1 MQNMRKQK
9 GFSILA
15 VILIVVGIVAL
26 LGAWALSGQTNS
38 QSASDSSS
46 DVLASGL
53 AQDAAAVKAVFDTIA
68 VRGVGL
74 NEIVYDPAAAK
85 ITGAG
90 SEVNILNTLSGIQ
103 RPTPNPAA
111 LVAAPP
117 AVGTAGSSGYWIYH
131 TGLKLPGIGTAAG
144 TDVSIVLSGLRL
156 GACQKINDRLNGLAG
171 NAAPPASGKTEEALL
186 ATPPS
191 LAAPTEAAAVDL
203 SAVATFTG
211 WTAGCIATSDA
222 TPKYFFFRVLRAQ

>member
-1 MQNMRKQK
+1 MRKQK

-68 VRGVGL
+68 VRGVGID
-74 NEIVYDPAAAK
+74 EIIYDPTEAK
-85 ITGAG
+85 IAGPG
-90 SEVNILNTLSGIQ
+90 SEVNILNTLTGIQ
-103 RPTPNPAA
+103 RPTPNPAV
-111 LVAAPP
+111 LVAAPLD
-117 AVGTAGSSGYWIYH
+117 ATGFWIYH
-131 TGLKLPGIGTAAG
+131 KWLKLPGVGTAAKPE
-144 TDVSIVLSGLRL
+144 VSIVLSGLRK
-156 GACQKINDRLNGLAG
+156 GACQKLNERLNGLASDT
-171 NAAPPASGKTEEALL
+171 NPPIATAITEALL
-186 ATPPS
+186 LGTPALATPNS
-191 LAAPTEAAAVDL
+191 TLEAA
-203 SAVATFTG
+203 VAIVGNPVFTG

-222 TPKYFFFRVLRAQ
+222 TPKYVFFRVLRAQ

>member
-1 MQNMRKQK
+1 MRKQK

-74 NEIVYDPAAAK
+74 NEIVYNPALVS
-85 ITGAG
+85 GAG
-90 SEVNILNTLSGIQ
+90 SDVNILNPLTGIQ
-103 RPTPNPAA
+103 RPVPNPAV

-117 AVGTAGSSGYWIYH
+117 AVGVAGIAGYWIYH
-131 TGLKLPGIGTAAG
+131 KGLKLPGIGTGAE
-144 TDVSIVLSGLRL
+144 DFSIVLSGLRK
-156 GACQKINDRLNGLAG
+156 GACQKINERLNS
-171 NAAPPASGKTEEALL
+171 AANTEPPVATGFTEVLLLGAPTL
-186 ATPPS
+186 ATPNS
-191 LAAPTEAAAVDL
+191 ATEADL
-203 SAVATFTG
+203 STVTTFTG
-211 WTAGCIATSDA
+211 WTAGCFATTDS
-222 TPKYFFFRVLRAQ
+222 KYVFFRVLRAQ

>member
-68 VRGVGL
+68 VRGVGID
-74 NEIVYDPAAAK
+74 EIIYDPAEAK
-85 ITGAG
+85 IAGPGSG
-90 SEVNILNTLSGIQ
+90 SEVNILNTLTGIQ
-103 RPTPNPAA
+103 RPTPNPAV
-111 LVAAPP
+111 LVAAP
-117 AVGTAGSSGYWIYH
+117 AGVTGFWIYH
-131 TGLKLPGIGTAAG
+131 TGLKLPGIGTAAKP
-144 TDVSIVLSGLRL
+144 DVSIVLSGIRK
-156 GACQKINDRLNGLAG
+156 GACQKMNERLNGLASD
-171 NAAPPASGKTEEALL
+171 ALPPVATGKTEALLL
-186 ATPPS
+186 ATPPA
-191 LAAPTEAAAVDL
+191 LATPTEATVVDL
-203 SAVATFTG
+203 SGVATFTG
-211 WTAGCIATSDA
+211 WTAGCVATTDSPA
-222 TPKYFFFRVLRAQ
+222 KYVFFRVLRAQ

>member
-1 MQNMRKQK
+1 MRKQK

-74 NEIVYDPAAAK
+74 NEIVYNPALLN
-85 ITGAG
+85 GAG
-90 SEVNILNTLSGIQ
+90 SEVNILNTLTGIQ
-103 RPTPNPAA
+103 RPTPNPAV

-117 AVGTAGSSGYWIYH
+117 AVGAAGIAGYWIYH
-131 TGLKLPGIGTAAG
+131 TGLQLPGIGTAAG
-144 TDVSIVLSGLRL
+144 ADVSIVLSGLRQ
-156 GACQKINDRLNGLAG
+156 GACQKINERLNGLAG
-171 NAAPPASGKTEEALL
+171 NAPPPVATGFTEAALL
-186 ATPPS
+186 ASTPT
-191 LAAPTEAAAVDL
+191 LALPTNAAAADL

-211 WTAGCIATSDA
+211 WTAGCIATTDA
-222 TPKYFFFRVLRAQ
+222 VPRFFFFRVLRAQ

>member
-68 VRGVGL
+68 VRGVGID
-74 NEIVYDPAAAK
+74 EIVYDPTDTK
-85 ITGAG
+85 IAG
-90 SEVNILNTLSGIQ
+90 PSSEVNILNTLTGIQ
-103 RPTPNPAA
+103 RPTPNPAV
-111 LVAAPP
+111 LVTAP
-117 AVGTAGSSGYWIYH
+117 AGLSGYWIYH
-131 TGLKLPGIGTAAG
+131 KGLKFPGVGTADKA
-144 TDVSIVLSGLRL
+144 DVSIVLSGLRK
-156 GACQKINDRLNGLAG
+156 GACQKMNERLNGLTSDAL
-171 NAAPPASGKTEEALL
+171 PPASSKTEEVLLGTPTLALPTSSITELAPVSLL
-186 ATPPS
+186 AVT
-191 LAAPTEAAAVDL
+191 AI
-203 SAVATFTG
+203 TG
-211 WTAGCIATSDA
+211 WTAGCIATSDT
-222 TPKYFFFRVLRAQ
+222 TPKYFFFRILRAQ

>member
-74 NEIVYDPAAAK
+74 DEIIYDLTEAKMSGPAS
-85 ITGAG
+85 T
-90 SEVNILNTLSGIQ
+90 VNILNPLTGIQ
-103 RPTPNPAA
+103 RPVPNPAV

-117 AVGTAGSSGYWIYH
+117 AVGGTDIAGYWIYH
-131 TGLKLPGIGTAAG
+131 KGLKLPGIGTAAG
-144 TDVSIVLSGLRL
+144 ADVSIVLSGLRK
-156 GACQKINDRLNGLAG
+156 GACQKINERLNS
-171 NAAPPASGKTEEALL
+171 AANTEPPVATGFTEVLL
-186 ATPPS
+186 LGAPT
-191 LAAPTEAAAVDL
+191 LAAPTSATAADL
-203 SAVATFTG
+203 SAVTTFTG
-211 WTAGCIATSDA
+211 WTAGCIATTDSPA
-222 TPKYFFFRVLRAQ
+222 KYFFFRVLRAQ